1 MMTKSIDD
9 DLLALM
15 IKHEE
20 SISGLYDEFRKAI
33 PGMEAFWR
41 QLVQDEKAHAQ
52 VLRDLAARLV
62 RKDVL
67 LTNRPFPRE
76 AILAAITYIIRKTG
90 EITQAGASQTQAL
103 ATAIDLE
110 RAMLEKNFFS
120 VIESD
125 STDMKKEFEAIRT
138 HTEEHAGRLYK
149 ALLATKSAG

>member
-1 MMTKSIDD
+1 VDQKDMMTKSIDD

-76 AILAAITYIIRKTG
+76 AILAAIPISSARQVKSRKLG
-90 EITQAGASQTQAL
+90 HPRRKPSQQP
-103 ATAIDLE
+103 
-110 RAMLEKNFFS
+110 
-120 VIESD
+120 
-125 STDMKKEFEAIRT
+125 STSKGRCWKRT
-138 HTEEHAGRLYK
+138 SSPSLNPTPRI
-149 ALLATKSAG
+149 